1 MEALRKEGISA
12 VRLDSGMNQNEVRAA
27 TSEIISGRVKVLYI
41 TPERFNNENFRK
53 LLGDVTRTD
62 MHLHCISGNQ
72 HILPF
77 IIYNI
82 RCLILSLL

>member
-12 VRLDSGMNQNEVRAA
+12 VRLDSGMNQDEVRAA

-62 MHLHCISGNQ
+62 IASTLHCTQPAYLTIHYS
-72 HILPF
+72 
-77 IIYNI
+77 
-82 RCLILSLL
+82 